1 MMSCLSLLGLVY
13 TEWFLGLKRS
23 IPRYTE
29 RVRLQNWQ
37 FDGNPPDQRCHLL
50 GKIMGTERQCVTWA
64 RCNG

>member
-1 MMSCLSLLGLVY
+1 MMSCLSILGLVY

-37 FDGNPPDQRCHLL
+37 FDGNPPD
-50 GKIMGTERQCVTWA
+50 
-64 RCNG
+64 